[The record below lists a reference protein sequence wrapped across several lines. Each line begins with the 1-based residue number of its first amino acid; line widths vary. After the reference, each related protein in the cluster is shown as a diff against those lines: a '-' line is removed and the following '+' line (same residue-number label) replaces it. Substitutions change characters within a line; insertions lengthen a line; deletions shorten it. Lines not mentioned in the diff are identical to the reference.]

1 MQLPGVLVDVTMPAV
16 SASIEEMSTSQTTAP
31 PAKTT
36 GDTSFFGHP
45 KMLASLFSVEMWER
59 FSFYGMQGILLY
71 YMYFTAE
78 QGGLSIDKGLAA
90 GLVGAYGGGVYL
102 STILG
107 AWLADRVFGSEKVLF
122 GAAIMIMMGHIAL
135 ALIPG
140 IPGLIAGLVLVGV
153 GSGGLKAN
161 ATALV
166 GTLYDEKDERRDAGF
181 SIFYMGINIG
191 GLIGPLVTGWL
202 QESNGFHWG
211 FGAAAVGMAIGLV
224 IYALGRKRL
233 PAEAHRVPNPL
244 PAKDRTKYGL
254 IFLGILVVIG
264 VLLGTGI
271 VNADNLARSM
281 AYAAI
286 GASVIYLFL
295 IFRSPLVTGL
305 ERKRVLAFI
314 PLYIASAAFWA
325 LFQQQFTFIAVYSEE
340 KLDRNLFGWEM
351 PAAWVQ
357 SINPVFIII
366 FAGVMAALWT
376 KLGSRQ
382 PSSPFKFSM
391 GLFIM
396 GLAFLAFIPLAGG
409 GKTPLLAL
417 VGILFLFTLAE
428 LCLSPIGLSV
438 STKLAPKA
446 FHTQMVALFFL
457 SVSLGTTL
465 AGILAGLYNPDNEL
479 PYFLGIGGVAVVLA
493 VALAAA
499 TPAIKKLM
507 AGVR

>member
-1 MQLPGVLVDVTMPAV
+1 
-16 SASIEEMSTSQTTAP
+16 
-31 PAKTT
+31 
-36 GDTSFFGHP
+36 
-45 KMLASLFSVEMWER
+45 MLASLFSVEMWER

-71 YMYFTAE
+71 YMYFTAAE
-78 QGGLSIDKGLAA
+78 GGLGIEQGLAA

-107 AWLADRVFGSEKVLF
+107 AWLADRLFGSERVLF
-122 GAAIMIMMGHIAL
+122 GSAILIMCGHIAL
-135 ALIPG
+135 ALVPG

-166 GTLYDEKDERRDAGF
+166 GTLYGEKDDRRDAGF
-181 SIFYMGINIG
+181 SIFYMGINLG

-211 FGAAAVGMAIGLV
+211 FGAAAVGMALGLV
-224 IYALGRKRL
+224 IYSLGRRKL
-233 PAEAHRVPNPL
+233 PAEAHRVPSPL
-244 PAKDRTKYGL
+244 PAAQRSRYGL
-254 IFLGILVVIG
+254 IFLGIAG
-264 VLLGTGI
+264 VLALLLATGV
-271 VNADNLARSM
+271 VNAENLAITV

-286 GASVIYLFL
+286 GASVLYFVL
-295 IFRSPLVTGL
+295 IFASKKVTGT
-305 ERKRVLAFI
+305 ERKRVAAFI

-340 KLDRNLFGWEM
+340 KLDRNVFGWEM

-357 SINPVFIII
+357 SINPVFIIV

-376 KLGSRQ
+376 RLGSRQ
-382 PSSPFKFSM
+382 PGSALKFSI
-391 GLFIM
+391 GLFVM
-396 GLAFLAFIPLAGG
+396 GLAFLAFIPLAGE
-409 GKTPLLAL
+409 GKTPLPAL

-428 LCLSPIGLSV
+428 LFLSPIGLSV
-438 STKLAPKA
+438 TTKLAPQA

-465 AGILAGLYNPDNEL
+465 AGILAGLYNPDDEL
-479 PYFLGIGGVAVVLA
+479 PYFVGIGGAGMLLA
-493 VALAAA
+493 IGLAAA
-499 TPAIKKLM
+499 SPASLTGYPE
-507 AGVR
+507 AHERRTLTA

>member
-1 MQLPGVLVDVTMPAV
+1 
-16 SASIEEMSTSQTTAP
+16 MSTTHLADP
-31 PAKTT
+31 PATT
-36 GDTSFFGHP
+36 PGDTSFFGHP

-78 QGGLSIDKGLAA
+78 QGGLGIDLGLATS
-90 GLVGAYGGGVYL
+90 LVGAYGGGVYL

-107 AWLADRVFGSEKVLF
+107 AWLADRLFGSERVLF
-122 GAAIMIMMGHIAL
+122 GSAVLIMAGHIAL
-135 ALIPG
+135 ALLPG
-140 IPGLIAGLVLVGV
+140 IPGLVTGLVLVGI

-166 GTLYDEKDERRDAGF
+166 GTLYGEKDDRRDAGF
-181 SIFYMGINIG
+181 SIFYMGINVG

-202 QESNGFHWG
+202 QESQGFHWG

-224 IYALGRKRL
+224 IYTLGRNKL
-233 PAEAHRVPNPL
+233 PEEAHRVPNPL
-244 PAKDRTKYGL
+244 PASDRTKYGL
-254 IFLGILVVIG
+254 IFLGIAAAIAI
-264 VLLGTGI
+264 LLATGA
-271 VNADNLARSM
+271 VNACNLAITM

-286 GASVIYLFL
+286 GASVVYFAL
-295 IFRSPLVTGL
+295 IFRSGKVSGI
-305 ERKRVLAFI
+305 ERKRVVAFI

-340 KLDRNLFGWEM
+340 KLDRNVFGWEM

-376 KLGSRQ
+376 KLGHRQ
-382 PSSPFKFSM
+382 PSSPLKFSI
-391 GLFIM
+391 GLLVM

-428 LCLSPIGLSV
+428 LFLSPIGLSV
-438 STKLAPKA
+438 TTKLAPQA

-465 AGILAGLYNPDNEL
+465 AGMLAGLYNPQDEL
-479 PYFLGIGGVAVVLA
+479 PYFLGIGITGVVLA
-493 VALAAA
+493 FGLAAA
-499 TPAIKKLM
+499 SPAIKKLM
-507 AGVR
+507 SGVR

>member
-1 MQLPGVLVDVTMPAV
+1 
-16 SASIEEMSTSQTTAP
+16 MSTPLDTVS
-31 PAKTT
+31 PAKTQ

-78 QGGLSIDKGLAA
+78 KGGLAIDQTLAA

-107 AWLADRVFGSEKVLF
+107 AWLADRIFGSERVLF
-122 GAAIMIMMGHIAL
+122 GSAILIMAGHVAL
-135 ALIPG
+135 ALLPG
-140 IPGLIAGLVLVGV
+140 IPGLIAGLVLVAI

-166 GTLYDEKDERRDAGF
+166 GTLYKEKDERRDAGF
-181 SIFYMGINIG
+181 SIFYMGVNIG
-191 GLIGPLVTGWL
+191 GLVGPLVTGWL

-211 FGAAAVGMAIGLV
+211 FGAAAIGMAIGLG
-224 IYALGRKRL
+224 IYAINRSKL
-233 PAEAHRVPNPL
+233 PQEAHHVPNPL
-244 PAKDRTKYGL
+244 PATGRGRYGL
-254 IFLGILVVIG
+254 IFLAVAAVIAA
-264 VLLGTGI
+264 LLATGI
-271 VNADNLARSM
+271 VNAENLARSM

-286 GASVIYLFL
+286 GASVIYFVL
-295 IFRSPLVTGL
+295 IFRSPKVSSV
-305 ERKRVLAFI
+305 ERSRVLAFI

-340 KLDRNLFGWEM
+340 KLDRTLFGWEM

-376 KLGSRQ
+376 RLGHKQ
-382 PSSPFKFSM
+382 PSSPLKFSA
-391 GLFIM
+391 GLLVM
-396 GLAFLAFIPLAGG
+396 GLAFLAFIPLAGE

-428 LCLSPIGLSV
+428 LFLSPIGLSV
-438 STKLAPKA
+438 STKLAPQA

-465 AGILAGLYNPDNEL
+465 AGILAGLYNPKDEL
-479 PYFLGIGGVAVVLA
+479 PYFVGVGGAAVVLA
-493 VALAAA
+493 VALAAG
-499 TPAIKKLM
+499 TPAIKRLM

>member
-1 MQLPGVLVDVTMPAV
+1 
-16 SASIEEMSTSQTTAP
+16 
-31 PAKTT
+31 
-36 GDTSFFGHP
+36 
-45 KMLASLFSVEMWER
+45 MLANLFSVEMWER

-71 YMYFTAE
+71 YMYFTAAE
-78 QGGLSIDKGLAA
+78 GGLEINKALAA
-90 GLVGAYGGGVYL
+90 SLVGAYGGGVYL

-107 AWLADRVFGSEKVLF
+107 AWLADRLFGSERVLF
-122 GAAIMIMMGHIAL
+122 YSAVMIMAGHLAL

-140 IPGLIAGLVLVGV
+140 IPGLITGLVLVGV

-166 GTLYDEKDERRDAGF
+166 GTLYGEKDDRRDAGF
-181 SIFYMGINIG
+181 SIFYMGINVG

-202 QESNGFHWG
+202 QASQGFHWG
-211 FGAAAVGMAIGLV
+211 FAAAAVGMGVGLF
-224 IYALGRKRL
+224 IYALGRKKL

-244 PAKDRTKYGL
+244 PAAERTRYGL
-254 IFLGILVVIG
+254 IFLVIAAVIA
-264 VLLGTGI
+264 VLLASGA
-271 VNADNLARSM
+271 VNAGNLALTM

-286 GASVIYLFL
+286 GASVLYFVL
-295 IFRSPLVTGL
+295 IFSSKKVNAVERGRVT
-305 ERKRVLAFI
+305 AFI

-325 LFQQQFTFIAVYSEE
+325 LFQQQFTFIAVYSQE

-376 KLGSRQ
+376 RLGHKQ
-382 PSSPFKFSM
+382 PGSAVKFSV
-391 GLFIM
+391 GLFVM
-396 GLAFLAFIPLAGG
+396 GLAFLAFIPLAGE

-417 VGILFLFTLAE
+417 VGILLLFTLAE
-428 LCLSPIGLSV
+428 LFLSPIGLSV
-438 STKLAPKA
+438 TTKLAPQA

-465 AGILAGLYNPDNEL
+465 AGVLAGLYNPKDEL
-479 PYFLGIGGVAVVLA
+479 PYFIGVGGIAMVLA
-493 VALAAA
+493 VGLAAA
-499 TPAIKKLM
+499 SPAIKKLM

>member
-1 MQLPGVLVDVTMPAV
+1 MPAV
-16 SASIEEMSTSQTTAP
+16 SASIKKMSTPQTTAES
-31 PAKTT
+31 AKAA

-78 QGGLSIDKGLAA
+78 QGGLSIDQGLAA

-107 AWLADRVFGSEKVLF
+107 AWLADRLFGSEKVLF
-122 GAAIMIMMGHIAL
+122 GSAIMIMAGHIAL
-135 ALIPG
+135 ALLPG
-140 IPGLIAGLVLVGV
+140 IPGLITGLVLVGI

-166 GTLYDEKDERRDAGF
+166 GSLYGEKDERRDAGF

-191 GLIGPLVTGWL
+191 GLIGPLVTGFL
-202 QESNGFHWG
+202 QTSFGFHVG
-211 FGAAAVGMAIGLV
+211 FGAAAVGMAIGLI
-224 IYALGRKRL
+224 IYSLGRKRL
-233 PAEAHRVPNPL
+233 PEEAHRVPNPL
-244 PAKDRTKYGL
+244 PSKDRSRYGL
-254 IFLGILVVIG
+254 IFLGILIVIG

-271 VNADNLARSM
+271 VNANNLARSM

-295 IFRSPLVTGL
+295 IFRSPLVTGV
-305 ERKRVLAFI
+305 ERKRVVAFI

-325 LFQQQFTFIAVYSEE
+325 LFQQQFTFIAVYSQE

-376 KLGSRQ
+376 KLGSKQ
-382 PSSPFKFSM
+382 PSSPLKFAM

-396 GLAFLAFIPLAGG
+396 GLAFLAFIPLAGE

-438 STKLAPKA
+438 STKLAPQA

-465 AGILAGLYNPDNEL
+465 AGILAGLYNPADEL

-507 AGVR
+507 GGVR

>member
-1 MQLPGVLVDVTMPAV
+1 MTTTQIPKSPVT
-16 SASIEEMSTSQTTAP
+16 TS
-31 PAKTT
+31 

-71 YMYFTAE
+71 YMYFTAAE
-78 QGGLSIDKGLAA
+78 GGLEINKALAA
-90 GLVGAYGGGVYL
+90 SLVGAYGGGVYL

-107 AWLADRVFGSEKVLF
+107 AWLADRIFGSERVLF
-122 GAAIMIMMGHIAL
+122 GSAIMIMAGHVAL

-166 GTLYDEKDERRDAGF
+166 GSLYREKDERRDAGF
-181 SIFYMGINIG
+181 SIFYMGINAG
-191 GLIGPLVTGWL
+191 ALIGPLVTGWL
-202 QESNGFHWG
+202 QESQGFHWG
-211 FGAAAVGMAIGLV
+211 FAAAAIGMAVGLG
-224 IYALGRKRL
+224 IYALGRNKL
-233 PAEAHRVPNPL
+233 PEEAHRVPNPL
-244 PAKDRTKYGL
+244 PAAQRTKYGL
-254 IFLGILVVIG
+254 IFLGIALVIA
-264 VLLGTGI
+264 VLLATGA
-271 VNADNLARSM
+271 VNADNLAMTM

-286 GASVIYLFL
+286 GASVLYFAL
-295 IFRSPLVTGL
+295 IFSSKKVNATERGRVT
-305 ERKRVLAFI
+305 AFI

-376 KLGSRQ
+376 RLGHKQ
-382 PSSPFKFSM
+382 PGSALKFSI
-391 GLFIM
+391 GLFVM

-417 VGILFLFTLAE
+417 VGILFLFTMAE
-428 LCLSPIGLSV
+428 LFLSPIGLSV
-438 STKLAPKA
+438 TTKLAPKA

-465 AGILAGLYNPDNEL
+465 AGVLAGLYNPHDEL
-479 PYFLGIGGVAVVLA
+479 PYFIGVGGTAMLLA
-493 VALAAA
+493 VGLAAA
-499 TPAIKKLM
+499 SPAIKKLM
-507 AGVR
+507 GGVR